1 MSDNSEKTCVM
12 CQKSDKQIPL
22 LQMSYNSK
30 AYYICPE
37 HMPLLIHQPDKLVG
51 IIPGAEN
58 MQAG

>member
-1 MSDNSEKTCVM
+1 M

-22 LQMSYNSK
+22 LQMSYNSQS
-30 AYYICPE
+30 YWICPE

>member
-1 MSDNSEKTCVM
+1 MSDSMERSCVM

-22 LQMSYNSK
+22 LQMSYNSQS
-30 AYYICPE
+30 YWICPE

-51 IIPGAEN
+51 IIPEAEN